1 MPYGEKTEAELLE
14 FADRIFNFFL
24 SKNAKAVVMACNTTS
39 SVIYDK
45 VKDKYNIK
53 IYPIIQS
60 TANIFAQMPIKTIGV
75 FATPA
80 TINSNVYKKEIQKYN
95 PNMEVIQ
102 IACPEWVKI
111 VEENRIN
118 DSQSLNKIKEKLEE
132 MVKFSPDKI
141 VLGCTHYPY
150 LKNILSQFDAKTE
163 FVDPA
168 VFFAEFIKNDLIK
181 NKMNQKAAGIEEV
194 YVSASPEKFQESAKM
209 FYELNKLPQLALTD

>member
-80 TINSNVYKKEIQKYN
+80 TINSNVYKKEIQKYKN
-95 PNMEVIQ
+95 YTKKLLPN
-102 IACPEWVKI
+102 
-111 VEENRIN
+111 
-118 DSQSLNKIKEKLEE
+118 
-132 MVKFSPDKI
+132 
-141 VLGCTHYPY
+141 
-150 LKNILSQFDAKTE
+150 
-163 FVDPA
+163 
-168 VFFAEFIKNDLIK
+168 
-181 NKMNQKAAGIEEV
+181 
-194 YVSASPEKFQESAKM
+194 
-209 FYELNKLPQLALTD
+209 